1 MTTADW
7 NAVDAGGAA
16 FVLAVNEHGKTV
28 SGRILKDPMGRE
40 RYDTAQGEHGS
51 IVRGLFA
58 IAVLLESFSKKRA
71 SFWQFRALSFRARV
85 RTVLCAQAL

>member
-40 RYDTAQGEHGS
+40 RYDTAQVEHVG
-51 IVRGLFA
+51 IVRGLF
-58 IAVLLESFSKKRA
+58 AVLLESFSKKRA
-71 SFWQFRALSFRARV
+71 SFWQFRALSFRALV